1 MVIECL
7 FMLKFR
13 CLVRRGAMRVVM
25 VGAYEVARWLKAH
38 GFQKVYVPLGGIS
51 FPRRWGEEVR

>member
-1 MVIECL
+1 M
-7 FMLKFR
+7 FR
-13 CLVRRGAMRVVM
+13 EEGAMRVVV
-25 VGAYEVARWLKAH
+25 VGAYEVARWLKAQ